1 MLENIKDYLFPKSV
15 EAAVRR
21 MNQGA
26 PGSAIPFTGSI
37 DLVYPLMT
45 QASTLLDISRLGLD
59 KISQKGKKI
68 HIGGTASFQQIV
80 ESPLLKDCLKGMLPL
95 SAKLYASRNQRNIT
109 NLQDTII
116 SGTNYFDLLTVL
128 VLLEAK
134 VHLHGK
140 SRRILSLE
148 KALENGVGH
157 GVGDEII
164 REVSFDKPRGR
175 WKSSLQRVAVLESDL
190 SILSVAVMLK
200 GTRRKCSEIKIALG
214 SGLHHPC
221 RFPEIENSLVG
232 KPLNPGSLEQAGKAI
247 AKGIDP
253 LDDVRGSEE
262 YRREMAAV
270 LFVKA
275 VEDCLKKGDAAR

>member
-1 MLENIKDYLFPKSV
+1 MLENIKEYIFPKSV
-15 EAAVRR
+15 EAAVRLMYR
-21 MNQGA
+21 GA

-37 DLVYPLMT
+37 DLLYPLMT
-45 QASTLLDISRLGLD
+45 QATTLLDISHLGLD

-68 HIGGTASFQQIV
+68 HIGGTASFQQMI
-80 ESPLLKDCLKGMLPL
+80 ESPLLKDCLQGMLPL

-109 NLQDTII
+109 NLQDTLI

-140 SRRILSLE
+140 SRRILSIE
-148 KALENGVGH
+148 KALKNGIGH
-157 GVGDEII
+157 GVGDEIV
-164 REVSFDKPRGR
+164 REISFDKPRGR

-200 GTRRKCSEIKIALG
+200 GTRRRCSEIKIALG

-221 RFPEIENSLVG
+221 RFPEVEKALIG
-232 KPLNPGSLEQAGKAI
+232 KPLNVASLAQAGNTI
-247 AKGIDP
+247 AKEIDP

-275 VEDCLKKGDAAR
+275 VEDCLEKGESR